1 MFTCKDEP
9 LAHRNPR
16 THNMSSPLH
25 FCLYIIPVYGSNMVS
40 MSPIQS
46 PNQSLRKNILLLLLL
61 FQSHNGPMWCTFST
75 LKIQDGI
82 HAPNEL
88 ISAQDSGTWA

>member
-9 LAHRNPR
+9 LAHRSPR
-16 THNMSSPLH
+16 NHNMSSPFH

-46 PNQSLRKNILLLLLL
+46 PNQSLRKTYYSYYSYSRAITDQCGVHSL
-61 FQSHNGPMWCTFST
+61 P
-75 LKIQDGI
+75 
-82 HAPNEL
+82 
-88 ISAQDSGTWA
+88 